1 MIMTTSKD
9 YNRIRGHV
17 TSSIR
22 QIETLQVKSKEKLRS
37 EVYLSEYD
45 YWLSSLSLLRNCLY
59 GCKDSY
65 DGQINIDYAIIELK
79 SEITNFIKV
88 VQKLEPWELAYL
100 DKAWKH
106 LKDIEEMLV

>member
-1 MIMTTSKD
+1 MIMATQKD
-9 YNRIRGHV
+9 YSRIRGHI

-22 QIETLQVKSKEKLRS
+22 QIEALQVKSKDKFRPDA
-37 EVYLSEYD
+37 YLNEYD
-45 YWLSSLSLLRNCLY
+45 YWLSSLQLLRNCLY
-59 GCKDSY
+59 GCIDEYS
-65 DGQINIDYAIIELK
+65 GQINIDYAIIELK

-100 DKAWKH
+100 DRAWKR